1 MAHFL
6 FYFIFFLEQR
16 ELSEARQLR
25 EMKGV
30 IFGTILT
37 TLGSEC
43 LQTDIPHSGCS
54 PLM

>member
-6 FYFIFFLEQR
+6 FIFFFSEQR

-30 IFGTILT
+30 IFGTILAM
-37 TLGSEC
+37 LGSEC